1 LILSHYIHDKLF
13 FLDWQRRYRDD
24 KEVPAMTFNPTSR
37 NAFLVICLLLLAI
50 AISIPCAAAV
60 TLTPGSSATTTTI
73 SQGDPVY
80 IRGIAT
86 GHPQAGLQIWFIG
99 YNFARVST
107 VQVNDDNTYEYE
119 LQKADTANLAPGQY
133 FVLIQ
138 HPMMN
143 GRFDVVYDA
152 SSGSVT
158 NVQTGKTIYKFT
170 GSGSLQG
177 TDSVTALMN
186 AIGSQNID
194 DTFATVTFYVGSPTV
209 TITPIGDK
217 HTGDTFT
224 INGTTSLAAGD
235 ELTVEIT
242 SSSYTPTSKTQP
254 SGFSG
259 ASGTVNVVAGS
270 NGLNTW
276 SFDVDTSSFTPDEY
290 IVKVSGVLQDVTT
303 STTFNVVCSGTGD
316 TCSVPALAS
325 AVTTAAPVI
334 INTSATTTTI
344 PDTAADTSTSIPV
357 TTQRSPVPVALCIG
371 SIAAVLLLRR
381 FA

>member
-1 LILSHYIHDKLF
+1 MTAYHNPPNTFLI
-13 FLDWQRRYRDD
+13 
-24 KEVPAMTFNPTSR
+24 
-37 NAFLVICLLLLAI
+37 ICLLLLAL
-50 AISIPCAAAV
+50 AISAPCAAAI
-60 TLTPGSSATTTTI
+60 TLTPGSSVTTTAI

-107 VQVNDDNTYEYE
+107 VQVNADNTYEYE

-158 NVQTGKTIYKFT
+158 NVQTGKTIYTFT
-170 GSGSLQG
+170 GSGSLQS
-177 TDSVTALMN
+177 TDSITALMN

-194 DTFATVTFYVGSPTV
+194 DTFATVTFYVGQPTAM
-209 TITPIGDK
+209 INSIGDK
-217 HTGDTFT
+217 HTGDVFT
-224 INGTTSLAAGD
+224 INGTTNLAAGD
-235 ELTVEIT
+235 ELMIEIT
-242 SSSYTPTSKTQP
+242 SSSYVPTSKTQP

-259 ASGTVNVVAGS
+259 ASGMVNVVAGS
-270 NGLNTW
+270 NGRNTW
-276 SFDVDTSSFTPDEY
+276 SFDVDASGFTPDEY
-290 IVKVSGVLQDVTT
+290 IVKVSGVLQDVTA
-303 STTFNVVCSGTGD
+303 STTFNVVQCSGTGD
-316 TCSVPALAS
+316 TCSVPVLAS
-325 AVTTAAPVI
+325 AVATTAPALLNLTAP
-334 INTSATTTTI
+334 TTTI
-344 PDTAADTSTSIPV
+344 PDTPAETSTSVPV
-357 TTQRSPVPVALCIG
+357 TTPRSPVPVALCLG
-371 SIAAVLLLRR
+371 SIAAVLIIRR

>member
-1 LILSHYIHDKLF
+1 
-13 FLDWQRRYRDD
+13 
-24 KEVPAMTFNPTSR
+24 MTFIPTSR
-37 NAFLVICLLLLAI
+37 NASFVICLLLLAI
-50 AISIPCAAAV
+50 AISIPGAAAI

-80 IRGIAT
+80 IEGIAT
-86 GHPQAGLQIWFIG
+86 GHPQVGLQIWFIG

-138 HPMMN
+138 HPMEN

-170 GSGSLQG
+170 GSGSLQSS
-177 TDSVTALMN
+177 DSVTALMN

-194 DTFATVTFYVGSPTV
+194 DTFATVTFYVSQPTV
-209 TITPIGDK
+209 TINPIGDK
-217 HTGDTFT
+217 QTGDTFT

-235 ELTVEIT
+235 ELMVEIT
-242 SSSYTPTSKTQP
+242 SSSYMPTSKTQP

-270 NGLNTW
+270 NGINIW
-276 SFDVDTSSFTPDEY
+276 SFDVDTSSFPPDEY
-290 IVKVSGVLQDVTT
+290 LVKVSGVLQDVTT
-303 STTFNVVCSGTGD
+303 SATFNVVCSGTGD

-325 AVTTAAPVI
+325 AVTTTAPAI
-334 INTSATTTTI
+334 INTPATTTTI
-344 PDTAADTSTSIPV
+344 PDTTVVPSTDIPV
-357 TTQRSPVPVALCIG
+357 TTQRSPVPVALCLG

>member
-1 LILSHYIHDKLF
+1 MTSYHTPGNAYRIVCLFLICI
-13 FLDWQRRYRDD
+13 
-24 KEVPAMTFNPTSR
+24 AMGIT
-37 NAFLVICLLLLAI
+37 
-50 AISIPCAAAV
+50 CAAAV
-60 TLTPGSSATTTTI
+60 NLTPGDSGTTTAI

-99 YNFARVST
+99 HNFARVST

-209 TITPIGDK
+209 AINPIGDK
-217 HTGDTFT
+217 HTGDVFA

-235 ELTVEIT
+235 ELMVEIT

-259 ASGTVNVVAGS
+259 ASGTVTVVAGS
-270 NGLNTW
+270 NGRNTW

-290 IVKVSGVLQDVTT
+290 IVKVSGVLQDVTA
-303 STTFNVVCSGTGD
+303 STTFNVVQCSGTGD

-325 AVTTAAPVI
+325 TVTTTAPAVT
-334 INTSATTTTI
+334 NTTATTATI
-344 PDTAADTSTSIPV
+344 PDTTVAPSTSLPV
-357 TTQRSPVPVALCIG
+357 TTQRSPVPVVLCLG
-371 SIAAVLLLRR
+371 SIAAVLIIRR

>member
-1 LILSHYIHDKLF
+1 MTSYHTPWNAYRIVCLFLICI
-13 FLDWQRRYRDD
+13 
-24 KEVPAMTFNPTSR
+24 AMGIT
-37 NAFLVICLLLLAI
+37 
-50 AISIPCAAAV
+50 CAAAV
-60 TLTPGSSATTTTI
+60 NLTPGDSGTTTTI
-73 SQGDPVY
+73 SQGDPVF

-86 GHPQAGLQIWFIG
+86 GHPQVGLQIWFIG

-107 VQVNDDNTYEYE
+107 IQVNDDNTYEYE

-143 GRFDVVYDA
+143 GQFDVVYDA

-158 NVQTGKTIYKFT
+158 NMLTGKTIYKFT
-170 GSGSLQG
+170 GSGSLQS
-177 TDSVTALMN
+177 TDSITALMN

-194 DTFATVTFYVGSPTV
+194 DTFATVSFYVGSPTV
-209 TITPIGDK
+209 TIVPIGDK

-235 ELTVEIT
+235 ELIVEII

-270 NGLNTW
+270 SGRNTW
-276 SFDVDTSSFTPDEY
+276 SFNVDTSSFTPDEY
-290 IVKVSGVLQDVTT
+290 IVKVTGVLQDVTT
-303 STTFNVVCSGTGD
+303 STTFSVVCSGTGD

-325 AVTTAAPVI
+325 TVTTTVPALT
-334 INTSATTTTI
+334 NATAITTTI
-344 PDTAADTSTSIPV
+344 PDTPAVPLTSIPV
-357 TTQRSPVPVALCIG
+357 TTQRSPVPVALCLC
-371 SIAAVLLLRR
+371 SIAAVLLVRR

>member
-1 LILSHYIHDKLF
+1 
-13 FLDWQRRYRDD
+13 
-24 KEVPAMTFNPTSR
+24 MTSICTPR
-37 NAFLVICLLLLAI
+37 NASLITCMLLLAI
-50 AISIPCAAAV
+50 ALGIPCASAI
-60 TLTPGSSATTTTI
+60 TLTPGNATITTI
-73 SQGDPVY
+73 AQGDPVY
-80 IRGIAT
+80 IQGIAT
-86 GHPQAGLQIWFIG
+86 GHPQVGLQIWFIG
-99 YNFARVST
+99 YNFARVTT

-170 GSGSLQG
+170 GSGSLQS
-177 TDSVTALMN
+177 TDSITALMN

-194 DTFATVTFYVGSPTV
+194 DTFATVTFYVSQPTV
-209 TITPIGDK
+209 TINPIGDK

-235 ELTVEIT
+235 EIMVEIT

-270 NGLNTW
+270 NGINTW

-290 IVKVSGVLQDVTT
+290 IVRVSGVLQDVTT
-303 STTFNVVCSGTGD
+303 STTFNVVCNGTGD
-316 TCSVPALAS
+316 TCSVPAWVSTVATAAP
-325 AVTTAAPVI
+325 AVANITTTTAA
-334 INTSATTTTI
+334 I
-344 PDTAADTSTSIPV
+344 PDTSVVVPSTSIPV
-357 TTQRSPVPVALCIG
+357 TTQRASVPVVLCLAG
-371 SIAAVLLLRR
+371 IASVLLIRR
-381 FA
+381 HA